1 MSRPKKLS
9 PEEARRTLTLILD
22 EGTYELSI
30 HCLRDSMPKRNV
42 TDPDIVNVL
51 TSGQIIREAE
61 WSDEHQNWKYRVE
74 GADIEGDDLTAITV
88 MFIEDLSVLV
98 VTVF

>member
-9 PEEARRTLTLILD
+9 SDEARRTLTLIV
-22 EGTYELSI
+22 ETGFVEVSF

-42 TDPDIVNVL
+42 TMLDVEHVL
-51 TSGQIIREAE
+51 TYGQILREAE
-61 WSDEHQNWKYRVE
+61 WSEEHQNWKYRVE

-88 MFIEDLSVLV
+88 IFESDLAVLV